1 VAIDGGDPPLWVK
14 PSPSTSGSYVAA
26 VKKAAEGLIAK
37 RYLLPEDAV
46 LLISQAERDG
56 IRSAP

>member
-1 VAIDGGDPPLWVK
+1 
-14 PSPSTSGSYVAA
+14 

-37 RYLLPEDAV
+37 RYLLPEDAA